1 MSGRKTFRGNDPIAV
16 AKVLVRQRDKALDII
31 RSEAWLWAALKDNG
45 WSLMLDKEGSFNVCE
60 LRVSLWS
67 NDVIST
73 IHACDPDPREAVRK
87 AMKAETEK

>member
-31 RSEAWLWAALKDNG
+31 EAEARLWAALKSRG
-45 WSLMLDKEGSFNVCE
+45 WSLMVDKEGNFDVCE
-60 LRVSLWS
+60 LSVSLWS

-73 IHACDPDPREAVRK
+73 IHASDPDPREAVRK
-87 AMKAETEK
+87 ATEER